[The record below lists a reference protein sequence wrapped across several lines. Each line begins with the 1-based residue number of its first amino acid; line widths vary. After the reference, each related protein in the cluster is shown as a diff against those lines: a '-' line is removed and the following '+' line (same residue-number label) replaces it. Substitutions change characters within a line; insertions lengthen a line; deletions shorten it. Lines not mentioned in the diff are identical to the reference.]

1 MNKLRFFGFILAF
14 IMNSFAVSA
23 AIEYNQDY
31 IPPGFSDLEDEENT
45 TSVDIYFLGNV
56 ITTSVVSYDLN
67 TIKIKTPDNI
77 INHLKRILMPEFLI
91 TLQQDIKKKFDQN
104 SNLACGK
111 AQSNLNC
118 GFLKPDVIGVI
129 FDSTKLRLDIFI
141 NPKFIRKEY
150 VTKKNILPGSTSG
163 VSFLHDVNSLYSGS
177 KAKTSYDIGMNTVL
191 GYKESY
197 FDIESTYN
205 RISGEDSINSSYNI
219 DNALFVMN
227 KWENN
232 YKAGWAFNQST
243 FMIGQKRFLGFSV
256 SSSLDQIIDKN
267 DINTLPIEKFLN
279 TRSKVEIY
287 KDDRLISSKYYDA
300 GYQKL
305 RTSSFPNG
313 TYDVRVRIED
323 ENGNITET
331 TELYSKDPILPPF
344 NMWLPY
350 FNVGVFE
357 KSFDRS
363 KDLMPQ
369 QSDKFF
375 MQGGF
380 SRRILPYMAY
390 KQDFMIGRGIFLANP
405 SLNIFYKKLKTM
417 VSGLISS
424 RVDFGG
430 YFSSQYE
437 VNDFIKPT
445 FTYTQLK
452 RKKQPNSTNS
462 KFDIIP
468 RSNEYTLRLSNSS
481 KFDNHS
487 LQISFSNSQPFDGK
501 KDNMLSLNLNS
512 YFDVSQNWRLAMTN
526 ALDFKKN
533 ESVYLLTF
541 SFHVMDKHTFRN
553 ERSYTKTKGQQRQY
567 ENTTSYRYQHEKF
580 EEDYKYRLSTEVASG
595 TDSDSLRPKISYENN
610 YYKFSPSA
618 VVRRV
623 NNKTNKDYLVQFR
636 TALVNS
642 GSSLALANVKN
653 AENGILIDITGG
665 DDSDFRVDVNGQPK
679 EIVEGG
685 GGTFIAAPA
694 FKTYEVVLI
703 PNSDRRFKILNGN
716 KRVTTVYPGN
726 IAKLSWEVV
735 EIYSLAGKVVDENNN
750 PVTDYE
756 YENNGFPTKIGKDG
770 FMSIELSTKQQEFIL
785 KHETNKSCK
794 IDLTTINP
802 IENGL
807 SFNEKMVCKKI

>member
-1 MNKLRFFGFILAF
+1 MNKLRFLSVILAF
-14 IMNSFAVSA
+14 IINSFSVSA
-23 AIEYNQDY
+23 AIQYDTSY

-45 TSVDIYFLGNV
+45 TSVDIYFLGKV
-56 ITTSVVSYDLN
+56 ITTSVVSYNLN
-67 TIKIKTPDNI
+67 TIEIKTPDNI
-77 INHLKRILMPEFLI
+77 INHLKRILTPEALTTI
-91 TLQQDIKKKFDQN
+91 QQDIKKRFDQN
-104 SNLACGK
+104 SNLTCGNS
-111 AQSNLNC
+111 QSQLNC
-118 GFLKPDVIGVI
+118 GFLQPDVMGVI
-129 FDSTKLRLDIFI
+129 FDSKKLRLDLFI

-150 VTKKNILPGSTSG
+150 ITKKNILPGSTSG

-177 KAKTSYDIGMNTVL
+177 KSRTSYDVGMNTVL

-205 RISGEDSINSSYNI
+205 RISGESEVKSRYNI
-219 DNALFVMN
+219 DNALFIMN
-227 KWENN
+227 KWEKSF
-232 YKAGWAFNQST
+232 KAGWTFNKST
-243 FMIGQKRFLGFSV
+243 LLIGQKRFLGFCV
-256 SSSLDQIIDKN
+256 SSSLDQIVDKN
-267 DINTLPIEKFLN
+267 EINTLPIEKFLN

-287 KDDRLISSKYYDA
+287 KDDRLVSSRYYNA

-305 RTSSFPNG
+305 RTSSLPNG

-323 ENGNITET
+323 ENGNVSET
-331 TELYSKDPILPPF
+331 TELYSKDPVLPPF
-344 NMWLPY
+344 DMWLPY

-363 KDLMPQ
+363 KDLTPRE
-369 QSDKFF
+369 SDKVFI
-375 MQGGF
+375 QGGF

-390 KQDFMIGRGIFLANP
+390 KQDFMAGRGKLLVNP
-405 SLNIFYKKLKTM
+405 SLNIFYKKLKTL
-417 VSGLISS
+417 VSLIASS
-424 RVDFGG
+424 QGDHGG
-430 YFSSQYE
+430 YYSSKYE
-437 VNDFIKPT
+437 FNDLLKPT
-445 FTYTQLK
+445 FTYTHLK
-452 RKKQPNSTNS
+452 RKRQPESTNA

-468 RSNEYTLRLSNSS
+468 HSNQYTLRLGNSS
-481 KFDNHS
+481 KFDNHG
-487 LQISFSNSQPFDGK
+487 LQISFSNFQPFDGP
-501 KDNMLSLNLNS
+501 KDNMLSLNLTS
-512 YFDVSQNWRLAMTN
+512 YYKISQDWRLDISN

-541 SFHVMDKHTFRN
+541 SFHVTDKHTFRN
-553 ERSYTKTKGQQRQY
+553 ERSYTKTKGQKRRY
-567 ENTTSYRYQHEKF
+567 EHTTSYRYHREKY
-580 EEDYKYRLSTEVASG
+580 EEDYQYRFDAELASG
-595 TDSDSLRPKISYENN
+595 NDSDSVRPKLAYENN

-618 VVRRV
+618 VIRRV

-665 DDSDFRVDVNGQPK
+665 YDSDFQVDVNGQPK

-685 GGTFIAAPA
+685 CGTFIAASA
-694 FKTYEVVLI
+694 FKTYEVALI

-735 EIYSLAGKVVDENNN
+735 EIYSLVGKVIDENNN

-756 YENNGFPTKIGKDG
+756 YENNGFSTKIGKDG
-770 FMSIELSTKQQEFIL
+770 FMSIELSTKQQEFVL